1 MWFQVCGCVY
11 ILICVFTFGVILSR
25 YLKTWMTLSFS
36 NYFAFI
42 YAICCLPLC
51 LYMIYKLKKFFFRSI
66 LFSFFFVLFMFFA
79 MLLLFFFFLL
89 FMWFP
94 TDARVSKIADLY
106 RNFKLYIF
114 SLAFFY
120 FILFFFHYCFVRC
133 IWWMRSF

>member
-1 MWFQVCGCVY
+1 MCGCVY

-51 LYMIYKLKKFFFRSI
+51 LYMIHKFKKNFFFAVFCF
-66 LFSFFFVLFMFFA
+66 LFFCVICVICVFCNA
-79 MLLLFFFFLL
+79 IIIFFFLL
-89 FMWFP
+89 FMWFL